1 MLKLTHALMFAV
13 RYLPYDAL
21 GVQRKVMALDKS
33 WSAIRLNGHVA
44 KGGVKIDAN
53 PRQEQGYGN

>member
-1 MLKLTHALMFAV
+1 MFAV
-13 RYLPYDAL
+13 RHLPYDAL

-33 WSAIRLNGHVA
+33 WPAIRLNCHVA
-44 KGGVKIDAN
+44 IGGVKIDAN